1 VEDRSCGSE
10 ARKKEKWSEGCEKND
25 MHCYDNVGNGEE
37 EETVRR
43 GESQK

>member
-10 ARKKEKWSEGCEKND
+10 ARWKDKWSEGCEKND
-25 MHCYDNVGNGEE
+25 MQSYDNVGNGEE
-37 EETVRR
+37 EETVRS